1 MADEKKLN
9 TSGNRRGMS
18 KGSQEAAKKNSFKNK
33 PKEKLRE
40 ISEKG
45 QAAYK
50 AISTTKKTLTE
61 LAKEEAE
68 EVVTNSK
75 GEKVT
80 VKRAFIKK
88 LKQMGLNGNL
98 NAMLAYF
105 KMLDEMPAD
114 RIKTEN
120 TNLTPQIIVKNQ
132 TDAEY
137 LKKIEN
143 VKTDKDIL

>member
-9 TSGNRRGMS
+9 KSGNRRGMS

-143 VKTDKDIL
+143 VKTDKNIL